1 MTLRDRVLVWGVASL
16 LAIGPVH
23 AQQAQATDVA
33 GSSSDVSGTL
43 TQSDAYLFQTDES
56 RIRMADVAASLTEAL
71 RSGRLDESVVNGQ
84 PRTVSPEVVNL
95 LLAPSTADKQAA
107 VQHFTEVLREK
118 GLPRSEARILAD
130 RTAGLLADGIA
141 SPDAFLAAVNA
152 FNKTVATAPAGFLVQ
167 PPSEFTVVRAV
178 LLALLE
184 GAAI

>member
-1 MTLRDRVLVWGVASL
+1 MTLRDRVLVWGVASF

-23 AQQAQATDVA
+23 AQQAQGTDVT

-71 RSGRLDESVVNGQ
+71 RSGRLDESVVDGQ
-84 PRTVSPEVVNL
+84 PRTVSPEIVNL
-95 LLAPSTADKQAA
+95 FLADSEADQRAA
-107 VQHFTEVLREK
+107 VQHFTDVLRTK
-118 GLPRSEARILAD
+118 GLPRGEARTLAE
-130 RTAGLLADGIA
+130 RTAGLLADDTT
-141 SPDAFLAAVNA
+141 SPDAFLAAINA
-152 FNKTVATAPAGFLVQ
+152 FNGAVAAAPAGFLVQ
-167 PPSEFTVVRAV
+167 PPAEFTVVRAV